1 MGTTS
6 GTLDDLGE
14 SVSLSGS
21 GSGDLSVSVLGSG
34 VQVSTVSTKGS
45 DGLDGLLGV
54 QTQFSGVHGRL
65 VQGLVVL
72 KI

>member
-1 MGTTS
+1 M
-6 GTLDDLGE
+6 
-14 SVSLSGS
+14 SLSGG

-72 KI
+72 KIKLN